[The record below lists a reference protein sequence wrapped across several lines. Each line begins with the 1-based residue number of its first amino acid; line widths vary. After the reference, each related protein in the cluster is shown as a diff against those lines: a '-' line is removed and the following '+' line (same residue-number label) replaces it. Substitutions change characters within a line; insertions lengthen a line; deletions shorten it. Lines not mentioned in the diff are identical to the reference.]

1 MQFFLCMGFLIPFTY
16 GPGASYR
23 ELIAVAAAVPLMCAL
38 IFAWVPESPYHLLNK
53 NKKQEALE
61 SLQWLRGYPERIL
74 MQSEITDILVS
85 LCEIIFLTNQKIS
98 NLPYFID
105 RHLFYQQE
113 MWLYVSLL
121 VNYGTFLV

>member
-85 LCEIIFLTNQKIS
+85 LCEIIFLGTKKSQIC
-98 NLPYFID
+98 LI
-105 RHLFYQQE
+105 
-113 MWLYVSLL
+113 LL
-121 VNYGTFLV
+121 TDIYSINEKCGCMFHC